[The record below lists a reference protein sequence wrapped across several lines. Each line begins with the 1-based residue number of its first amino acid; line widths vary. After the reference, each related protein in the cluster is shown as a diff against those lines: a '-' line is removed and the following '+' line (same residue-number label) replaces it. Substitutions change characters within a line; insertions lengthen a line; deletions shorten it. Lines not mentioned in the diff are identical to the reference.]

1 MKWIWRV
8 WCVLYFFILLYV
20 VFFASRRPSPMWGRH
35 LEDLRIVP
43 FRTKWYLYT
52 HMRDLSNVYLDVI
65 GNIVMFTPLSLFLY
79 IVFGIKHYG
88 KILFLGFFLS
98 FCIEAGQYFMGVG
111 VPDVDDLI
119 FNTFGVL
126 LGVIIIDGVRRV
138 PIRSSVTRS

>member
-1 MKWIWRV
+1 
-8 WCVLYFFILLYV
+8 
-20 VFFASRRPSPMWGRH
+20 
-35 LEDLRIVP
+35 
-43 FRTKWYLYT
+43 
-52 HMRDLSNVYLDVI
+52 MRDLSNVYLDVI

-138 PIRSSVTRS
+138 PIRGSVTRS